1 LNQYQYQYI
10 GIKNDTWTDPKF
22 TVPYVHIFLQTIKK
36 LPEYDIVEGAPKQL
50 SELNKGIQDYLFQA
64 DILASADEIRELT
77 SSLNVRS
84 KRKANNDLQE
94 KWPVKKQGVIPYI
107 LDNSLSTFLFQT
119 YVLLYLSLFQLITKS
134 KLSMIRFNFGRT
146 IHV

>member
-1 LNQYQYQYI
+1 M
-10 GIKNDTWTDPKF
+10 
-22 TVPYVHIFLQTIKK
+22 QTIKK

-77 SSLNVRS
+77 SALNVRS
-84 KRKANNDLQE
+84 KRKADNNLQE

-107 LDNSLSTFLFQT
+107 LDNTLSTFFIPNIWAALVSATTVQYGTVRGTPHSPNRPAPRKKFP
-119 YVLLYLSLFQLITKS
+119 VLPVLARPRRKIFKS
-134 KLSMIRFNFGRT
+134 RYY
-146 IHV
+146 